1 MLLLVLMR
9 GLRQK
14 IMAWRADN
22 CRCYN
27 RLVRKPAPSNMSISV
42 DQENL
47 SRRIAQAMVG
57 GFDKH
62 YRLFRECSASAKGR
76 FERAEWLEGQRVMR
90 ERIQFYDDRVR
101 ETVETLQL
109 DYEAV
114 GLSEAVWQQ
123 AKLFYIS
130 LLMDHKQPELAETF
144 FNSVFCQMMHRTYF
158 HNDFIFVRPAVST
171 EYIESDPPTYRSY
184 YPDEAGFRATVAQ
197 VFRDFTWSNEFEDLD
212 RDVEYVL
219 RSISGHLAT
228 LPAREANLQ
237 IQVLSSAFYRN
248 KGAYVIGKAVNGAQ
262 EYPFAVPVLHSPV
275 GQLYLDT
282 IILDAWRIG
291 VLFSLSRAYFM
302 VDMAVPSGYVQFL
315 RSIMPNK
322 PRSEL
327 YTMLGLGKQGKT
339 MFFRDLI
346 FHLHHSADQF
356 IVAPGIRGLVMMVF
370 TLPSYPYVFKVI
382 KDVFGSSKEVDRETV
397 RRKYQ
402 LVKQVDRVGRM
413 ADTLEFSKVALPRKR
428 FSPALIDE
436 LYNEV
441 PSLIEE
447 DGEDLIIKHVY
458 IERRMEPLNMY
469 LEKAEKAGRPDLI
482 EQAVEEYGN
491 AIRELA
497 IANIFPGDMLWK
509 NFGVTRY
516 GRVVFYD
523 YDEIEYMTDCKF
535 RRIPPP
541 PDFETEMSGEIWYSV
556 SRLDVFPEEFETFL
570 LVSNTIREAF
580 MRHHA
585 DLFDVRFW
593 QDTQEYIR
601 LGKMQ
606 DFFPYPESLR
616 FSNQYPV
623 LED

>member
-1 MLLLVLMR
+1 M
-9 GLRQK
+9 
-14 IMAWRADN
+14 
-22 CRCYN
+22 
-27 RLVRKPAPSNMSISV
+27 SNAS
-42 DQENL
+42 DQEKL
-47 SRRIAQAMVG
+47 SHRIAQTMVR

-62 YRLFRECSASAKGR
+62 YRLFRECSAGAKPR
-76 FERAEWLEGQRVMR
+76 FEHAEWLEGQRAVR

-101 ETVETLQL
+101 ETVETLQSEFAAARL
-109 DYEAV
+109 DD
-114 GLSEAVWQQ
+114 GVWQQ
-123 AKLFYIS
+123 AKLFFIG
-130 LLMDHKQPELAETF
+130 LLTDHKQPELAETF
-144 FNSVFCQMMHRTYF
+144 FNSVFCQIMHRTYF

-184 YPDEAGFRATVAQ
+184 YPNEAGFRASVLQ
-197 VFRDFTWSNEFEDLD
+197 VFKDFAWMREFEDLE
-212 RDVEYVL
+212 RDVEYIL
-219 RSISGHLAT
+219 RSIAAHLGSF
-228 LPAREANLQ
+228 PPREANLQ

-262 EYPFAVPVLHSPV
+262 EYPFTVPVLHSAD
-275 GQLYLDT
+275 GKLYLDT

-302 VDMAVPSGYVQFL
+302 VDMEVPSGYVQFL

-382 KDVFGSSKEVDRETV
+382 KDVFGSSKEVDHETV

-402 LVKQVDRVGRM
+402 FVKQVDRVGRM
-413 ADTLEFSKVALPRKR
+413 ADTLEFSMVALPRNR
-428 FSPALIDE
+428 FSPELVAE
-436 LYNEV
+436 LYREV

-447 DGEDLIIKHVY
+447 DGGDLIIRHLY

-469 LEKAEKAGRPDLI
+469 LDKAQRNGRGDLVDH
-482 EQAVEEYGN
+482 AVEEYGN
-491 AIRELA
+491 AIKELA
-497 IANIFPGDMLWK
+497 IANIFPGDLLWK

-523 YDEIEYMTDCKF
+523 YDEIEYMTDCRF

-541 PDFETEMSGEIWYSV
+541 PDFETEMSGEVWYSV
-556 SRLDVFPEEFETFL
+556 SRQDVFPEEFETFL
-570 LVSNTIREAF
+570 LVSDRIRDSF

-585 DLFDVRFW
+585 DLFDVAFW
-593 QDTQEYIR
+593 QNAQEQIR
-601 LGKMQ
+601 QGLVQ
-606 DFFPYPESLR
+606 DFFPYPESQR
-616 FSNQYPV
+616 FSRLYCAEQPG
-623 LED
+623 